1 MLPRVGTNFPRRRR
15 HWTGITLPK
24 CTCLFART
32 KLVFSHRIRR
42 KGAREIQSIAKLFT
56 GESGGLALDCTSP
69 ANFVHNSTEIQSL
82 FSHAL
87 LVEKQPSAGHWE
99 AKRISIQWLDGRRWN
114 LVQRLCCNNS
124 NLFYFSSNNP
134 RGRLLRKVKIET
146 HSRQTTRFGVEW
158 RGYMLAPQV
167 QREPWHCCSTRP
179 HFPSFF
185 RIFYEFIV
193 ERNSVNWISGCCWQP
208 TGVATT

>member
-1 MLPRVGTNFPRRRR
+1 VNQ
-15 HWTGITLPK
+15 
-24 CTCLFART
+24 A
-32 KLVFSHRIRR
+32 
-42 KGAREIQSIAKLFT
+42 
-56 GESGGLALDCTSP
+56 
-69 ANFVHNSTEIQSL
+69 
-82 FSHAL
+82 AL
-87 LVEKQPSAGHWE
+87 LSTVPRQRISCTTRLKFNLYSATLFWFKNNRVRVIEKQSV
-99 AKRISIQWLDGRRWN
+99 SIYTMADGRRWN

-124 NLFYFSSNNP
+124 NLFYFSWNNP

-185 RIFYEFIV
+185 RIFYEFIIN
-193 ERNSVNWISGCCWQP
+193 RNSVNWISGCCWPQRVLQLHRHTHTRRVIVYVCVYI
-208 TGVATT
+208 TGRLVLFRLISIRTWRGFDGLTSQRRGQRTVDFWSK